1 MSVRT
6 AVSVKRRLQTGG
18 KMQTE
23 GKMQTADC
31 RLQTGGKMQTEGK
44 IQTADCRPG
53 VNVIVSR
60 VWMANF
66 HPSANTNISIK
77 WSTKIKCL
85 SQTRLDTYKFSL
97 PCTCAVVFCCPV
109 FPFEAT
115 MTLAGLNVTL

>member
-1 MSVRT
+1 
-6 AVSVKRRLQTGG
+6 
-18 KMQTE
+18 
-23 GKMQTADC
+23 
-31 RLQTGGKMQTEGK
+31 
-44 IQTADCRPG
+44 
-53 VNVIVSR
+53 
-60 VWMANF
+60 MANF

-115 MTLAGLNVTL
+115 MTLAGLNVTLCRWKCAAKLVGPRPNRVNKIQNGRPVNKEIRLVGARVGVQELKGDNAKFDKG